1 MHVPKLE
8 RLIQQRHRT
17 HTHLSAEPT
26 ICITLSICNVGAL
39 SPAPAE
45 LLRRVH
51 TTLCLSSEESESASR
66 DIFRARVL
74 NNGET
79 FFIPADVPGAF
90 C

>member
-1 MHVPKLE
+1 MDACPKTRRA
-8 RLIQQRHRT
+8 RLI
-17 HTHLSAEPT
+17 HTSRAT

-51 TTLCLSSEESESASR
+51 TALCLSSEERAKAPPE
-66 DIFRARVL
+66 IFFALRVL
-74 NNGET
+74 NNGTT
-79 FFIPADVPGAF
+79 FFIPADVPAAF